1 MKRLIFSALL
11 LSAVTANAQVGINID
26 NPKATLHVV
35 GKNPAAQAEGII
47 FPLATQA
54 EINSWSGLGNLEV
67 GTVVYNTD
75 QKCLE
80 SWTGTKWENHCGG
93 RRSIVPGPPPP
104 PVIPGPIL
112 PAPAPAPT
120 LPSLPGGLTLGDSG
134 YYLASIYDEDY
145 LPYNDSTQPA
155 GNGQFGAHP
164 ADGNDYTTVSNPYPA
179 ENTIINVQGKLDHT
193 GIEVGIPI
201 RDFSGTTVTIPEFS
215 VYSKVKAEHT
225 QDGQERDVELHFPS
239 QTFTYGGDLGQRRWI
254 KAVLRTKDPAE
265 TLYVKKLD
273 MNIGNGS
280 NYRGVPLAEFKYFS
294 DDSKANVKTF
304 YFNAVTGIPDLN
316 FSTPQ
321 GASSGSYAGQYLH
334 RFIYVPAYGQDGNV
348 WLSNNLGASYANLD
362 DYANFDPNKRAE
374 SHADYKAFGS
384 LFQRGRDV
392 SKDAGMLG
400 HELMNWTNAT
410 TGTPKISQLSWTQD
424 LSAGMTSVIE
434 YCPSGF
440 VTPIWW
446 QWGDYINA
454 ASNVTNREG
463 KDEMRQDPFLRLTTA
478 GYRTKDN
485 GNTVFDISQTGILE
499 HGVYWANNTGGV
511 KSFFM
516 NFYRGNPTPT
526 PPATPISP
534 LIKSTI
540 DIASPVENSYG
551 FPIRCIKQ

>member
-1 MKRLIFSALL
+1 MRKLIFSALL

-145 LPYNDSTQPA
+145 LPYNYNTQPA

-193 GIEVGIPI
+193 GVEVGIPI
-201 RDFSGTTVTIPEFS
+201 RNFNGTTVTIPEFS
-215 VYSKVKAEHT
+215 VYSRVRAELT
-225 QDGQERDVELHFPS
+225 QDGQERDIELHFPA
-239 QTFTYGGDLGQRRWI
+239 QTFTYGGDLGKRRWI
-254 KAVLRTKDPAE
+254 KAVLRTKDPLE
-265 TLYVKKLD
+265 ILYVKKLD

-280 NYRGVPLAEFKYFS
+280 NYRGVPLAEFRYFS

-321 GASSGSYAGQYLH
+321 GASSGPYAGQYLH
-334 RFIYVPAYGQDGNV
+334 RFIYVPAYGQDGRV

-362 DYANFDPNKRAE
+362 DQANFDPNKRAE
-374 SHADYKAFGS
+374 SPTDYKAFGS

-392 SKDAGMLG
+392 SKDAGVLG
-400 HELMNWTNAT
+400 HELINWTNAT

-424 LSAGMTSVIE
+424 LSAGMSYIE

-440 VTPIWW
+440 RTPDWTL
-446 QWGDYINA
+446 WGGYINA

-463 KDEMRQDPFLRLTTA
+463 KDEMRQDPFLRLTSA
-478 GYRTKDN
+478 RYRTKDN
-485 GNTVFDISQTGILE
+485 GDVHADPSNLDQIPEQ
-499 HGVYWANNTGGV
+499 GVYWADGASAG
-511 KSFFM
+511 KSRYM
-516 NFYRGNPTPT
+516 SFYRANPTPT
-526 PPATPISP
+526 PPSTPLSP
-534 LIKSTI
+534 LVKSQT
-540 DIASPVENSYG
+540 SFNNLLENSYG
-551 FPIRCIKQ
+551 FSIRCMKY